1 MGHPCIKPVNVG
13 QQVENFTMVTYL
25 PTDYCF
31 GEISLE
37 QLKNE
42 GKWTVLVFYP
52 ADFTFVCSTELSDF
66 ANLYDEFTAAG
77 AEVITISTDTQF
89 THLAWKREEKSLE
102 KARYIMGADPTG
114 KISKMFGVYDH
125 ETGLALRGTFII
137 SPEGVVVASEV
148 NFYNVGRSA
157 AETLRKLKASIY
169 VAQHP
174 EQACPANW
182 REGDKTLT
190 PSPDLVGKVFAAL
203 NK

>member
-1 MGHPCIKPVNVG
+1 MNHSCIKPVNVG

-25 PTDYCF
+25 PTDYSF

-66 ANLYDEFTAAG
+66 ANLYDEFKAAG
-77 AEVITISTDTQF
+77 AEVITVSTDTQF

-102 KARYIMGADPTG
+102 NARYIMGADPTG
-114 KISKMFGVYDH
+114 KISKMFGVYDE

-137 SPEGVVVASEV
+137 SPAGLVVASEV

-174 EQACPANW
+174 EEACPANW

-190 PSPDLVGKVFAAL
+190 PSPDLVGKVFEAL
-203 NK
+203 KK